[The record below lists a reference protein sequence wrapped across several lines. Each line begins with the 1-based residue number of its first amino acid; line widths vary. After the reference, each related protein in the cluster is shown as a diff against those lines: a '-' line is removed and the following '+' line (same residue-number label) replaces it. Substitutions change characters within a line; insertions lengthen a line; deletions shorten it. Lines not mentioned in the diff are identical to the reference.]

1 MEVLQEK
8 IKTLESKLAQKLEQT
23 DDRPSVGKELKA
35 GSRKS
40 VVSETNV

>member
-8 IKTLESKLAQKLEQT
+8 IKTLESKLLEQT
-23 DDRPSVGKELKA
+23 DDRSGVGKELKT